1 MVILGPLF
9 SLFFVSPLYTHV
21 VVLLFIWGAKILF
34 WPKNRPFWPF
44 WAGILRPSIGVVW
57 GVKNNFWGRPNKGT
71 VPCVYLGEPETPP
84 KTRPQ
89 K

>member
-9 SLFFVSPLYTHV
+9 SLFFGSPLYTHV

-44 WAGILRPSIGVVW
+44 WAGNLRPSIGVVW
-57 GVKNNFWGRPNKGT
+57 GSKIIFGATEQRTDDVRILGRAANT
-71 VPCVYLGEPETPP
+71 P
-84 KTRPQ
+84 KTRP
-89 K
+89 KE